1 MGDPFRVDVLPSPS
15 PGVLCTAR
23 LLRGDRLA
31 VIPYHVYIAQ
41 VGTTIRGDRFA
52 VIPYFVS
59 IAQVGIKRKRLVV
72 DGVATR
78 VAPNGGLELQIM
90 I

>member
-1 MGDPFRVDVLPSPS
+1 MRGDRSAVIAYYVSITQA
-15 PGVLCTAR
+15 GTVI
-23 LLRGDRLA
+23 RGDRLA
-31 VIPYHVYIAQ
+31 VIAYYVSIAQ
-41 VGTTIRGDRFA
+41 AGTIIRGDRFA

-59 IAQVGIKRKRLVV
+59 IAQVGIKRKMLVV